1 MHRPTKVTAP
11 ALTAVLITTFLT
23 AAPAQAAAYPTWDD
37 VLAARSSEQATAD
50 TIAELTDLLEG
61 LRQEASDL
69 TATAEQ
75 RGAELQEAQDAA
87 DAATETL
94 RSLADDVAVAE
105 EEAAEA
111 EQQIGQWAATM
122 ARTGGTDLST
132 NIAFSGAG
140 AEDLLSRLGT
150 ASQLSSTANQ
160 MLADATTTAN
170 TASTL
175 RDQAQVATSERDRLA
190 DVATAAR
197 DEALEAATAA
207 QGAVQEQ
214 EERSI
219 ELEAQLAVLKQET
232 ATAEQGFAAAEA
244 ARVKAEEEAAARAA
258 AARAAAAAA
267 ATTSS
272 APAPTSSAVSSSGWT
287 MPITSYSSYQAYGMR
302 IHPVLRYPKLHA
314 GADFGASCGT
324 AIYAASAGTVTYAGA
339 YGGYGNLIT
348 VSSAGGVTTNYA
360 HMYASGVQVSIGQ
373 QVSAGQQIAEVG
385 SAGLSTGC
393 HLHFE
398 LRQGGAA
405 TDPVAYLRN
414 RGV

>member
-1 MHRPTKVTAP
+1 MHRSTRVAVP
-11 ALTAVLITTFLT
+11 AVTAVLVATFLT
-23 AAPAQAAAYPTWDD
+23 STPAHAAEYPTWDD
-37 VLAARSSEQATAD
+37 VVAARSSERATAD
-50 TIAELTDLLEG
+50 KITELTGLLDG
-61 LRQEASDL
+61 LRQEASTL

-75 RGAELQEAQDAA
+75 RGAELQQAQDAA
-87 DAATETL
+87 DAATETVRAL
-94 RSLADDVAVAE
+94 SDDLTQAEQDADVAE
-105 EEAAEA
+105 K
-111 EQQIGQWAATM
+111 QIGQWAATM
-122 ARTGGTDLST
+122 ARTGGADLGT

-150 ASQLSSTANQ
+150 ASRLSAVADR
-160 MLADATTTAN
+160 MLEEATSTAN
-170 TASTL
+170 TATTL
-175 RDQAQVATSERDRLA
+175 RDQAVVATTERDRLA

-197 DEALEAATAA
+197 DEALDAATAA
-207 QGAVQEQ
+207 QGAVLEQ

-219 ELEAQLAVLKQET
+219 ELEAQLTVLKQET
-232 ATAEQGFAAAEA
+232 VTAEQGYAAAEA
-244 ARVKAEEEAAARAA
+244 ARVKAEAEAAARAA
-258 AARAAAAAA
+258 AARAAAV
-267 ATTSS
+267 TSS

-287 MPITSYSSYQAYGMR
+287 MPITSYTSYQAYGMR

-360 HMYASGVQVSIGQ
+360 HMYSAGVKVSVGQ
-373 QVSAGQQIAEVG
+373 QVTAGQQIAEVG
-385 SAGLSTGC
+385 NAGLSTGC